1 MSEVEHL
8 LANLEKEGVEIDGK
22 IASIIEDGI
31 ARIKGEA
38 ARESISGPEE
48 TIMVLL
54 LTITSIATGFVMG
67 MDWVQ
72 NTYFKKLTKNRRA

>member
-1 MSEVEHL
+1 MNY
-8 LANLEKEGVEIDGK
+8 AYPFD
-22 IASIIEDGI
+22 
-31 ARIKGEA
+31 
-38 ARESISGPEE
+38 RESISGPEE

-54 LTITSIATGFVMG
+54 LTITSIATGFLMG